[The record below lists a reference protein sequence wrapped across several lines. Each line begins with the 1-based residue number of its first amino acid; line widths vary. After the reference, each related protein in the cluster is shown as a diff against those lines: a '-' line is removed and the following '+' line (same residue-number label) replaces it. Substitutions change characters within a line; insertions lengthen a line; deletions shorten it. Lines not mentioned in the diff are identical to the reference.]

1 MKSAEKILYIG
12 EFTGFAGGIERYAW
26 QTARILRAAGMS
38 VDYLG
43 TKPARDEA
51 LFCSGFRQ
59 VLSSPASADRD
70 YGLVVLH
77 KLCSLPLLRRLRAM
91 YGEKLVF
98 LAHDHDLYCMRR
110 HYYTPFGR
118 RNCRR
123 AFALPRCMLC
133 AMLSNPKNRKRSA
146 SESARLLS
154 ELRGHPA
161 AVISS
166 FMRGNLLSNG
176 FAPELIRLISPVVED
191 AVPHGQFMPDG
202 KLRLLFLGQLIRG
215 KGCDLLLEAAAEL
228 NIPFFLTIAGD
239 GADRARL
246 ERQCASLGLTE
257 NVRFAGW
264 QSAPAELFAQTDL
277 LVFPSRWQ
285 EPFGL
290 SGLEAQAHGVP
301 AVAFR
306 NGGVAEWLVDGVTGL
321 SVAGMDV
328 AGFAKAVER
337 FAMEPE
343 LLKIMGAHSY
353 HNAVLKFTP
362 ERFIAAVRKL
372 MEELQ

>member
-1 MKSAEKILYIG
+1 MKSAERILYVG

-26 QTARILRAAGMS
+26 QTARLLRAAGMC

-43 TKPARDEA
+43 TEPARDET
-51 LFCSGFRQ
+51 LFRSGFRK
-59 VLSSPASADRD
+59 VLSSSVPADGN

-118 RNCRR
+118 RNCSR

-133 AMLSNPKNRKRSA
+133 ALLSKPSNWKRSA

-161 AVISS
+161 VVISS
-166 FMRGNLLSNG
+166 FMRDNLLRNG
-176 FAPELIRLISPVVED
+176 FAPEQVRVIPPAAED
-191 AVPHGQFMPDG
+191 AVPHGPFMPDG

-215 KGCDLLLEAAAEL
+215 KGCGLLLEAAAKL
-228 NIPFFLTIAGD
+228 DIPFLLTVAGD

-246 ERQCASLGLTE
+246 ERQCARLGLTE
-257 NVRFAGW
+257 KVRFAGW
-264 QSAPAELFAQTDL
+264 QPAPEKLFAQTDL

-290 SGLEAQAHGVP
+290 SGLEAQAHGIP

-306 NGGVAEWLVDGVTGL
+306 IGGVGEWLEDGVTGM

-328 AGFAKAVER
+328 AGFAEAIEC
-337 FAMEPE
+337 FARNPE
-343 LLKIMGAHSY
+343 LLKTMGAHSY
-353 HNAVLKFTP
+353 HNAVHKFTP
-362 ERFIAAVRKL
+362 ERFVAAVRSL